1 MTKETYLKSVDI
13 LLDAYNS
20 RTLFRGSCEACA
32 VGHMLQTPVWGID
45 FASGREQ
52 DLSNYIMYSNC
63 DPHKSMVRGPVREA
77 FDNLGM
83 HSVSQIRQYLDNLY
97 SSHGFTREELA
108 TIEREFEKSGE
119 TQLEGLR
126 AVLKVMATMVDEPTD
141 SEPSLT
147 RLESIHSK
155 LQLA

>member
-13 LLDAYNS
+13 LLDAYNNK
-20 RTLFRGSCEACA
+20 TLFRGNCNVCA
-32 VGHMLQTPVWGID
+32 VGHILQTPVWGVD
-45 FASGREQ
+45 FSWGE
-52 DLSNYIMYSNC
+52 DMDITT
-63 DPHKSMVRGPVREA
+63 
-77 FDNLGM
+77 
-83 HSVSQIRQYLDNLY
+83 SVSLANYGVIHPLILKLRDGGIKTVPQIRQYLDDLY

-108 TIEREFEKSGE
+108 SIERAFEKSGE

-141 SEPSLT
+141 SGPSLT
-147 RLESIHSK
+147 RLESINSK